1 MITISHPSNNVKG
14 TVKLPASKSLS
25 NRALIIQ
32 ALCKEP
38 FTIHNLSVAEDTQ
51 VLKRILESN
60 TLIADVGD
68 AGTAMRFLLAYYST
82 QPTEVTL
89 TGSARMQQ
97 RPIGPLVDALRSMG
111 AEINYTGV
119 AGYPPVTVK
128 GTRSL
133 NNTVTIRSDVSSQ
146 FITAL
151 MLIAPV
157 LDNGLTILFDGDV
170 TSYAYIEMTAH
181 LMLHF
186 GAEIAEVDGGFKIIH
201 TRYLNDDFEVEP
213 DWSAASYFFEIAALA
228 KEADILLENLPIIS
242 SQGDSGI
249 VDLYE
254 AVFDIKCKPADI
266 GVHIKKQRK
275 QLDIDDAEFDF
286 TDIPDLAQTVA
297 ATAAGLGMEFTLTG
311 LHTLRIKETDRI
323 AALKAEL
330 EKLGIGVEVGEDW
343 IKISPPL
350 LKTEDIHFNT
360 YNDHRMAMALA
371 PLALV
376 VDSVSIEN
384 PEVVHKSFP
393 GYWEE
398 LKKLGFVITLVGIKK
413 PRAKCG

>member
-1 MITISHPSNNVKG
+1 
-14 TVKLPASKSLS
+14 
-25 NRALIIQ
+25 
-32 ALCKEP
+32 
-38 FTIHNLSVAEDTQ
+38 
-51 VLKRILESN
+51 
-60 TLIADVGD
+60 
-68 AGTAMRFLLAYYST
+68 
-82 QPTEVTL
+82 
-89 TGSARMQQ
+89 
-97 RPIGPLVDALRSMG
+97 MG
-111 AEINYTGV
+111 AEINYTGIE
-119 AGYPPVTVK
+119 GYPPVTVK
-128 GTRSL
+128 GSRSL
-133 NNTVTIRSDVSSQ
+133 NDTVTIRSDVSSQ

-181 LMLHF
+181 LMQHF
-186 GAEIAEVDGGFKIIH
+186 GAEIEEVDGGFKIIH

-228 KEADILLENLPIIS
+228 KEADIVLENLPIIS

-254 AVFDIKCKPADI
+254 AVFDLKCKPADI
-266 GVHIKKQRK
+266 GVHIKKQKK

-311 LHTLRIKETDRI
+311 LQTLRIKETDRI
-323 AALKAEL
+323 AALKNEL
-330 EKLGIGVEVGEDW
+330 EKLGIGIEEGEDW
-343 IKISPPL
+343 IKISPL
-350 LKTEDIHFNT
+350 LAKTVDLHFNT

-376 VDSVSIEN
+376 VDSVRIEN
-384 PEVVHKSFP
+384 PEVVNKSFP

-398 LKKLGFVITLVGIKK
+398 LKKLGFVITLVD
-413 PRAKCG
+413 

>member
-1 MITISHPSNNVKG
+1 MITISHPTNNVKG

-32 ALCKEP
+32 ALCEEP

-51 VLKRILESN
+51 VLKRVLESN

-119 AGYPPVTVK
+119 EGYPPVTVK
-128 GTRSL
+128 GSRSL

-170 TSYAYIEMTAH
+170 TSYTYIEMTAH
-181 LMLHF
+181 LLLHF
-186 GAEIAEVDGGFKIIH
+186 GAEIEDVDGGFKIIH

-228 KEADILLENLPIIS
+228 KEADILLENLPIVS
-242 SQGDSGI
+242 SQGDSG
-249 VDLYE
+249 VLDLYE
-254 AVFDIKCKPADI
+254 AVFDLKCKPADI
-266 GVHIKKQRK
+266 GVHIKKQKK

-286 TDIPDLAQTVA
+286 TDMPDLAQTVA

-311 LHTLRIKETDRI
+311 LQTLRIKETDRI
-323 AALKAEL
+323 VALKAEL

-350 LKTEDIHFNT
+350 AKTGDLSFNT
-360 YNDHRMAMALA
+360 YSDHRMAMALA

-376 VDSVSIEN
+376 VDCVSIEN
-384 PEVVHKSFP
+384 PEVVNKSFP

-398 LKKLGFVITLVGIKK
+398 LEKLGFVVTLVD
-413 PRAKCG
+413 

>member
-1 MITISHPSNNVKG
+1 MIKLTHLTKTVKG
-14 TVKLPASKSLS
+14 TIALPASKSLS

-38 FTIHNLSVAEDTQ
+38 FTIHNLSAAEDTQ
-51 VLKRILESN
+51 VLKRILESK
-60 TLIADVGD
+60 TTMADVGD
-68 AGTAMRFLLAYYST
+68 AGTAMRFLLAYYAT

-111 AEINYTGV
+111 AEINYTGIE
-119 AGYPPVTVK
+119 GYPPVTVK
-128 GTRSL
+128 GSRSL
-133 NNTVTIRSDVSSQ
+133 NDTVTIRSDVSSQ

-181 LMLHF
+181 LMQHF
-186 GAEIAEVDGGFKIIH
+186 GAEIEEVDGGFKIIH

-228 KEADILLENLPIIS
+228 KEADIVLENLPIIS

-254 AVFDIKCKPADI
+254 AVFDLKCKPADI
-266 GVHIKKQRK
+266 GVHIKKQKK

-311 LHTLRIKETDRI
+311 LQTLRIKETDRI
-323 AALKAEL
+323 AALKNEL
-330 EKLGIGVEVGEDW
+330 EKLGIGIEEGEDW
-343 IKISPPL
+343 IKISPL
-350 LKTEDIHFNT
+350 LAKTVDLHFNT

-376 VDSVSIEN
+376 VDSVRIEN
-384 PEVVHKSFP
+384 PEVVNKSFP

-398 LKKLGFVITLVGIKK
+398 LKKLGFVITLVD
-413 PRAKCG
+413 

>member
-82 QPTEVTL
+82 QPTEITL

-97 RPIGPLVDALRSMG
+97 RPIGPLVDALRSIG

-157 LDNGLTILFDGDV
+157 LDSGLTILFDGDV

-286 TDIPDLAQTVA
+286 TDMPDLAQTVA

-350 LKTEDIHFNT
+350 AKTGDLSFNT

-384 PEVVHKSFP
+384 PEVVYKSFP
-393 GYWEE
+393 SYWEE
-398 LKKLGFVITLVGIKK
+398 LKKLGFVITLVS
-413 PRAKCG
+413 